1 MKRNLF
7 GFVIFCLSFST
18 TFNAQVLNEPAGWP
32 SSAWSVTGS
41 YNAAGFD
48 EDPTASD
55 KFSFDDDNAGS
66 GSTDD
71 IAAESPVVDLTA
83 AFNAGET
90 WITVSGDFVYNWFS
104 NNELLAIQYWD
115 ADAASWVTWFSFPQV
130 DTPGAPFQEY
140 CTGTPVQYETSVLNI
155 AAFTANQL
163 SAFKYRIYFDDN
175 ITGAS
180 GWDYGFCFESPTI
193 VSQVPPTCPD
203 PSGLAATNVGGS
215 DATITWQAGSTE
227 TAWEYVIQPA
237 GTGVPTGSG
246 APQASTTVME
256 TGLAYSTA
264 YEVYVRADCS
274 GSGFSD
280 WVGPLTFTTTI
291 QTDFSVDCA
300 VGPINNNFCYF
311 NNIDDDPSVATF
323 TFTST
328 DGSPL
333 WLTFN
338 SGSIESCCDEL
349 VVIDSDGTQLFNATI
364 PSGDVS
370 GLSFQ
375 SSGDTISFY
384 INSDISVSCESGSFP
399 AGIDYTVACATCVN
413 PQVTYDVV
421 GDCQVAQQ
429 FYVDVD
435 VTDLGSASS
444 LTLSDN
450 QGSSPQSAS
459 NTGVVTFGPY
469 PNTTDVVITVVNDG
483 DANCT
488 LTSNTLTQEFCQD
501 FIVDCSAGPITNDF
515 CYFNNI
521 DDDPSVATFTFTS
534 SDGTPLRLTFNSG
547 QIESCCDELV
557 VIDSDGSELMNATIP
572 SGDVSGLIF
581 QSTGDT
587 ISFYI
592 NSDISVSCES
602 GSFPDGINYTV
613 SCATCINPQATYAVV
628 DDCDNGDQFYIDV
641 NITDIGDATSL
652 TVTDNQGSTGVQ
664 VTEAGVVQMGPY
676 PFSTP
681 VVITIS
687 NDQDSNCIINSSP
700 IELAACPPIN
710 DNPCSATVAVVNS
723 DFLCGV
729 STPGTLLEATPSGV
743 PDTSCGGNPDD
754 DVWFQFVANSEYQLI
769 SLANIAGSDTF
780 NIDHAVY
787 GGTDCGNL
795 QELSCVDGFA
805 ELSSITPQLVVGNT
819 YYIRVFSI
827 GGDSETTTF
836 DLCITPYNNPTN
848 VACESATNYCNA
860 GGLSTVQYTPNVVG
874 MPNTSSVA
882 CLGTVPNPVYNI
894 LVIASSGD
902 ILIEIVQNSAF
913 DSNGTP
919 IGDELDVDYVL
930 WGPFDSDTDFC
941 SLDLEVDCPSC
952 PNNTSNPNF
961 YPFGNIVDCSYSA
974 NPYESITMEDAV
986 QGQVYLLLVT
996 NFEQE
1001 AGIIQITQTNFD
1013 LNDPDVGTVT
1023 GAINAV
1029 VENQDLIDT
1038 DSDGLG
1044 DEITVCQDLSVNPS
1058 VTLTAN
1064 SPFADAYIWY
1074 QNGFEMEGENG
1085 PTLEVTETDNYI
1097 LQVYDNQCGVY
1108 AVSQTVQVNLYNEAV
1123 PVDVPD
1129 ITNCDDAS
1137 NDGIGEFDLESQT
1150 AAILAG
1156 QNSDGFTVTY
1166 YSSLSDAQAGV
1177 GALSSPYTNT
1187 SNPQTIWVRVEDTN
1201 AVGSNSDCFAASNTF
1216 SFDLIISG
1224 PTPTV
1229 SEINYDVCD
1238 DGSNDGFASFDL
1250 SSQDLLVLGSQDPAD
1265 FNVSYYLT
1273 ENDAIAGTG
1282 ALSSPYTN
1290 TVNPQT
1296 IWVRVESNASATCF
1310 SVGTMTLTVS
1320 PAPTASMVPD
1330 LGSCDSNGDTLPDFD
1345 LTMHEDTLLDG
1356 QTGMTVTYHTS
1367 QADADTG
1374 DNAIQVP
1381 SFYSSNTPATIYVR
1395 VESSPN
1401 CYNTTSFNLLEGEEP
1416 VTTITTDS
1424 DEFEICD
1431 NTTTPL
1437 ILTAVP
1443 DNYNASEVSIVWYE
1457 DGMTLSGETGLTLSV
1472 LTGGYYEV
1480 EVTFNSTGC
1489 TNIVGQEVI
1498 TLENCVVPQAIS
1510 PNNDGK
1516 NDNFDLSAFDVQK
1529 LEIFNRYGV
1538 LVYSR
1543 TNYTNEW
1550 HGQSDSGDELPV
1562 GTYYY
1567 VMRYQ
1572 GGKEK
1577 ASWVYINK

>member
-1 MKRNLF
+1 
-7 GFVIFCLSFST
+7 
-18 TFNAQVLNEPAGWP
+18 
-32 SSAWSVTGS
+32 
-41 YNAAGFD
+41 
-48 EDPTASD
+48 
-55 KFSFDDDNAGS
+55 
-66 GSTDD
+66 
-71 IAAESPVVDLTA
+71 
-83 AFNAGET
+83 
-90 WITVSGDFVYNWFS
+90 
-104 NNELLAIQYWD
+104 
-115 ADAASWVTWFSFPQV
+115 
-130 DTPGAPFQEY
+130 
-140 CTGTPVQYETSVLNI
+140 
-155 AAFTANQL
+155 
-163 SAFKYRIYFDDN
+163 
-175 ITGAS
+175 
-180 GWDYGFCFESPTI
+180 
-193 VSQVPPTCPD
+193 
-203 PSGLAATNVGGS
+203 
-215 DATITWQAGSTE
+215 
-227 TAWEYVIQPA
+227 
-237 GTGVPTGSG
+237 
-246 APQASTTVME
+246 
-256 TGLAYSTA
+256 
-264 YEVYVRADCS
+264 
-274 GSGFSD
+274 
-280 WVGPLTFTTTI
+280 
-291 QTDFSVDCA
+291 
-300 VGPINNNFCYF
+300 
-311 NNIDDDPSVATF
+311 
-323 TFTST
+323 
-328 DGSPL
+328 
-333 WLTFN
+333 
-338 SGSIESCCDEL
+338 
-349 VVIDSDGTQLFNATI
+349 
-364 PSGDVS
+364 
-370 GLSFQ
+370 
-375 SSGDTISFY
+375 
-384 INSDISVSCESGSFP
+384 
-399 AGIDYTVACATCVN
+399 
-413 PQVTYDVV
+413 
-421 GDCQVAQQ
+421 
-429 FYVDVD
+429 
-435 VTDLGSASS
+435 
-444 LTLSDN
+444 
-450 QGSSPQSAS
+450 
-459 NTGVVTFGPY
+459 
-469 PNTTDVVITVVNDG
+469 
-483 DANCT
+483 
-488 LTSNTLTQEFCQD
+488 
-501 FIVDCSAGPITNDF
+501 
-515 CYFNNI
+515 
-521 DDDPSVATFTFTS
+521 
-534 SDGTPLRLTFNSG
+534 
-547 QIESCCDELV
+547 
-557 VIDSDGSELMNATIP
+557 
-572 SGDVSGLIF
+572 
-581 QSTGDT
+581 
-587 ISFYI
+587 
-592 NSDISVSCES
+592 
-602 GSFPDGINYTV
+602 
-613 SCATCINPQATYAVV
+613 
-628 DDCDNGDQFYIDV
+628 
-641 NITDIGDATSL
+641 
-652 TVTDNQGSTGVQ
+652 
-664 VTEAGVVQMGPY
+664 
-676 PFSTP
+676 
-681 VVITIS
+681 
-687 NDQDSNCIINSSP
+687 
-700 IELAACPPIN
+700 
-710 DNPCSATVAVVNS
+710 
-723 DFLCGV
+723 
-729 STPGTLLEATPSGV
+729 
-743 PDTSCGGNPDD
+743 
-754 DVWFQFVANSEYQLI
+754 
-769 SLANIAGSDTF
+769 
-780 NIDHAVY
+780 
-787 GGTDCGNL
+787 
-795 QELSCVDGFA
+795 
-805 ELSSITPQLVVGNT
+805 
-819 YYIRVFSI
+819 
-827 GGDSETTTF
+827 
-836 DLCITPYNNPTN
+836 
-848 VACESATNYCNA
+848 
-860 GGLSTVQYTPNVVG
+860 
-874 MPNTSSVA
+874 
-882 CLGTVPNPVYNI
+882 
-894 LVIASSGD
+894 
-902 ILIEIVQNSAF
+902 
-913 DSNGTP
+913 GTP

-1443 DNYNASEVSIVWYE
+1443 GNYNASEVSIVWYE